1 MDKEFSND
9 VILCFS
15 YDSTVMLSYE
25 RELDYT
31 ILDIAYR
38 HVIRS
43 KRSRIETHLLF
54 LHNLISNEITIKHM
68 HCSLEGAVRQRALS
82 LLISA
87 TS

>member
-1 MDKEFSND
+1 
-9 VILCFS
+9 
-15 YDSTVMLSYE
+15 MLSYE

-31 ILDIAYR
+31 ILDTAYR

-43 KRSRIETHLLF
+43 KRSRSDTHLLF
-54 LHNLISNEITIKHM
+54 LHNLLSDEITIKHM

-82 LLISA
+82 LLIAA